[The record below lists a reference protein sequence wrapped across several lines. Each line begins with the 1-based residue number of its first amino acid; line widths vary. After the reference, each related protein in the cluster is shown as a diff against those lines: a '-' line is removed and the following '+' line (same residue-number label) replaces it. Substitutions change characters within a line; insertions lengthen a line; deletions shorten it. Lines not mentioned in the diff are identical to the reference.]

1 MARRSSSAPA
11 SRGEHPAERPRKDVE
26 SPRGPNK
33 LPLVGEHG
41 PGEQRPVRPC

>member
-26 SPRGPNK
+26 SPRGHARSR
-33 LPLVGEHG
+33 LTVPLHG
-41 PGEQRPVRPC
+41 RVRAA